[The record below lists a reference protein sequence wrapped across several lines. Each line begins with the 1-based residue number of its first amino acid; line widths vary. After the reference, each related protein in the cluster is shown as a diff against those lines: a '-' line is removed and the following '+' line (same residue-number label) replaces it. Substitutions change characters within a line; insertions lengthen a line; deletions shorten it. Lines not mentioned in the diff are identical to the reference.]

1 MNMRGA
7 IAGLVAF
14 AALATTLVAGAGAAG
29 TSLPTGGN
37 LVFAAVDPRD
47 GMSDIYVQP
56 ATGGS
61 APVNITDSA
70 GSRRDVS
77 PSFAPNG
84 TKIAF
89 VRATAQGASIMV
101 VNPNGTGLVNV
112 TPLRFRGAINTDPSW
127 SADGTR
133 IAFSSNIDGNYDLYW
148 IDAVPID
155 AVTGPTT
162 LSLPHRLTK
171 TEAPVQNH
179 DPSWSPTGKHVVFSR
194 TGHRISITKSAELFQ
209 VEVGSPQAVRLTR
222 TVVGRGDRSP
232 VYAPNGLSIAFW
244 SDRAGND
251 DVYLFSLTT
260 KTVTALTT
268 NPARDFEPAFA
279 PDGTAVV
286 YVSTRKGATEL
297 FAQNLIGL
305 TPGPSPAVQL
315 TFDGLTKSHPGW
327 GATATHP
334 GPIGAPVE
342 TPLPRPTVGTASP
355 AAS

>member
-1 MNMRGA
+1 MNMRGV
-7 IAGLVAF
+7 IAVLAAF

-29 TSLPTGGN
+29 TSVPSGGN
-37 LVFAAVDPRD
+37 LVFAAIDPRD

-56 ATGGS
+56 TGGS
-61 APVNITDSA
+61 APLNITDSA
-70 GSRRDVS
+70 GPRKDLS
-77 PSFAPNG
+77 PVFAPSG
-84 TKIAF
+84 SKIAF
-89 VRATAQGASIMV
+89 VRANAQGASIMV

-112 TPLRFRGAINTDPSW
+112 TPLQLRGAINTDPSW

-133 IAFSSNIDGNYDLYW
+133 IVFSSNVDGNYDLYW
-148 IDAVPID
+148 IDAL
-155 AVTGPTT
+155 TGSTQ
-162 LSLPHRLTK
+162 LSLPHRVTK

-179 DPSWSPTGKHVVFSR
+179 DPSWAPTGKHVVFSR
-194 TGHRISITKSAELFQ
+194 TQPRISPSSSAITNSAELFQ
-209 VEVGSPQAVRLTR
+209 VEVGSVQAVRLTQ
-222 TVVGRGDRSP
+222 TVAGRGDLSP
-232 VYAPNGLSIAFW
+232 VYAPNGLSIAFS
-244 SDRAGND
+244 SDRAGNE

-260 KTVTALTT
+260 KTVTALTN

-297 FAQNLIGL
+297 FAQNVIGL
-305 TPGPSPAVQL
+305 TPGPAPAVQM
-315 TFDGLTKSHPGW
+315 TFDGLTKSHPSW

-342 TPLPRPTVGTASP
+342 TPLPRPTVGAAFP

>member
-37 LVFAAVDPRD
+37 LVFAAIDPRD

-56 ATGGS
+56 TGGS

-70 GSRRDVS
+70 GSRKDVS
-77 PSFAPNG
+77 PAFAPNG
-84 TKIAF
+84 SKIAF

-112 TPLRFRGAINTDPSW
+112 TPLQLRGAINTDPSW

-133 IAFSSNIDGNYDLYW
+133 IVFSSNVDGNYDLYW
-148 IDAVPID
+148 IDAV
-155 AVTGPTT
+155 TGPTQ

-179 DPSWSPTGKHVVFSR
+179 DPSWAPNGKHVVFSR
-194 TGHRISITKSAELFQ
+194 TGHRISVSNSAELFQ
-209 VEVGSPQAVRLTR
+209 VEVASLQAVRLTR

-232 VYAPNGLSIAFW
+232 VYAPNGLSITFW
-244 SDRAGND
+244 SDRAGNE

-260 KTVTALTT
+260 KTVTALTN
-268 NPARDFEPAFA
+268 NPARDFEPAFS

-305 TPGPSPAVQL
+305 SPGPSPAVQL
-315 TFDGLTKSHPGW
+315 TFDGLTKSHPSW
-327 GATATHP
+327 GATTTHP
-334 GPIGAPVE
+334 GPLGPPVE
-342 TPLPRPTVGTASP
+342 TPLPRPTVGTAYP